1 MNSTTAALVQ
11 QNVDRAKILLESHDY
26 ANARRAL
33 EAALWKA
40 EQIVG
45 GASVLQ
51 EPLEML
57 GRCCYE
63 MSQYPQAVGHLSR
76 LLGLQHSSKA
86 ETDKILQT
94 LDLLVRCYEIQGRLP
109 LAEQTLKD
117 AVQLC
122 AATWGEGGE
131 KTVSKKKRLANVLM
145 ELRKADEAEAI
156 LSSIKSVTG
165 EVRKPG
171 GPPPLSPLK
180 KPTGAVPIAQPLV
193 PERKAYLGQM
203 LRSAGLI
210 SYVVLSKNLE
220 LAKTIGIPLGEA
232 LIAGGFVERAAIIA
246 ALEVQSMIRADQ
258 IEMDDGIKLLMRC
271 CEEKITVAEAMSG
284 AADKQ
289 KEASE
294 RYRLGR
300 LLVASGHLTESQL
313 SEALRTSREAEV
325 PLGKHLVLAGK
336 VPPLVVAKAL
346 EMQTMLF
353 EGAISEQ
360 AALAALAKGGD
371 AAVRS
376 TKITNY

>member
-11 QNVDRAKILLESHDY
+11 QNVERAKSLLESHDY
-26 ANARRAL
+26 TNARRAL

-45 GASVLQ
+45 AGPSVLQ
-51 EPLEML
+51 EPLELL

-76 LLGLQHSSKA
+76 LLGLQHSSRV

-122 AATWGEGGE
+122 VATWGEGGE

-145 ELRKADEAEAI
+145 ELRKADEAEAV

-171 GPPPLSPLK
+171 GPPPLAPLK
-180 KPTGAVPIAQPLV
+180 KPTGTFAQPLV

-210 SYVVLSKNLE
+210 SYAVLSKNLE

-271 CEEKITVAEAMSG
+271 CQEKITVAEAMSG

-300 LLVASGHLTESQL
+300 LLVVSGHLTETQL
-313 SEALRTSREAEV
+313 SDALRTSREADV
-325 PLGKHLVLAGK
+325 PLGKHLVLSGR
-336 VPPLVVAKAL
+336 VPPLIVAKAL

-360 AALAALAKGGD
+360 AALAALAKGD
-371 AAVRS
+371 ADPAVRS

>member
-1 MNSTTAALVQ
+1 
-11 QNVDRAKILLESHDY
+11 
-26 ANARRAL
+26 
-33 EAALWKA
+33 
-40 EQIVG
+40 
-45 GASVLQ
+45 
-51 EPLEML
+51 
-57 GRCCYE
+57 
-63 MSQYPQAVGHLSR
+63 
-76 LLGLQHSSKA
+76 
-86 ETDKILQT
+86 
-94 LDLLVRCYEIQGRLP
+94 
-109 LAEQTLKD
+109 
-117 AVQLC
+117 
-122 AATWGEGGE
+122 
-131 KTVSKKKRLANVLM
+131 
-145 ELRKADEAEAI
+145 
-156 LSSIKSVTG
+156 
-165 EVRKPG
+165 
-171 GPPPLSPLK
+171 
-180 KPTGAVPIAQPLV
+180 
-193 PERKAYLGQM
+193 M